1 LGYACEEKI
10 IMAHDR
16 ITAKIKQ
23 HRIDLPLDV
32 DWPDGMMVNI
42 EPVEDETRP
51 TVWEVLKKYEGMAT
65 DLPPDLS
72 TTYKAQKLANI
83 MNRYD
88 DDGDEIPPRHS
99 KNGINGNLE
108 PEDEEEM
115 PTLAEIFKDWIG
127 IANDL
132 PSDLAENI
140 DHYVHGLPKK

>member
-1 LGYACEEKI
+1 
-10 IMAHDR
+10 MAHDR
-16 ITAKIKQ
+16 ITGTIKE

-42 EPVEDETRP
+42 EPVEEETQP
-51 TVWEVLKKYEGMAT
+51 SVWDVMKKYDGMAT
-65 DLPPDLS
+65 DLPPDFS
-72 TTYKAQKLANI
+72 TTYKARKLANI
-83 MNRYD
+83 MNRH
-88 DDGDEIPPRHS
+88 DEDRDVTPPRS
-99 KNGINGNLE
+99 SMNGINGNLE
-108 PEDEEEM
+108 RGDEEL